1 MLKVGSISSPESP
14 EFLLPPNPMSLP
26 RQLGIALGATLLCAV
41 SVSSA
46 TIRNAVT
53 AVRFWSMNETTRVV
67 VETIS
72 EFDYRSDRVS
82 NPDRLFFDLKG
93 ATVRLGGKGQHT
105 IQVSDR
111 LLKQIRVAETQ
122 PGTTRIVFD
131 LEADVEFSAS
141 QLSNPSRLI
150 I

>member
-1 MLKVGSISSPESP
+1 MPKGVCIWSPKPPES
-14 EFLLPPNPMSLP
+14 LLPNPMSL
-26 RQLGIALGATLLCAV
+26 RQQLVIALGATLLCTFP
-41 SVSSA
+41 VSSA
-46 TIRNAVT
+46 PVRNAVT

-67 VETIS
+67 VETTE
-72 EFDYRSDRVS
+72 EFEFHSDRVS

-93 ATVRLGGKGQHT
+93 ATLRIGGKGQHT

-111 LLKQIRVAETQ
+111 LLKQIREAETQ
-122 PGTTRIVFD
+122 PGTTRVVFD
-131 LEADVEFSAS
+131 LEADVEVSAS